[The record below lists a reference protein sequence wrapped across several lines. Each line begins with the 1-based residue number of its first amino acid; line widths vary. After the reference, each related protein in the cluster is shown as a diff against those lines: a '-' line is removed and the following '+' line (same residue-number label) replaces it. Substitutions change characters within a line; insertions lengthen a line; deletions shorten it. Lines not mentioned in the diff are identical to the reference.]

1 MDRIRPD
8 ILEIYE
14 HLGRYGK
21 FPSYL
26 TDEEILSIKSS
37 KLFDS
42 LWHLGQNTKILENR
56 VKLAYLNLDNFE
68 LIKVTYILMGY
79 HILEK
84 LLNGY
89 GSLSSLYRGYAVDIG
104 LDPQICNFFSNW
116 IRFNGGNN
124 YYFDSIEP
132 SQDNLKVISKQ
143 FEEIKERNLEK
154 YLIDLKREKEFKKQ
168 EEARISKKRQEEL
181 MRYQEWLES
190 QPWYSFG
197 IEIDKLERDITFLKN
212 QLKEK
217 ESKLRYN
224 KFQYTNLKI
233 IPELLKKNSKEILL
247 YIISSKNHIDFYVQL
262 LEKILMEDIKKLDN
276 EKFNIF
282 LDKLKVSGK
291 KSKFRKLYKELTKT
305 SS

>member
-1 MDRIRPD
+1 MDRLRPD

-37 KLFDS
+37 QLYDS
-42 LWHLGQNTKILENR
+42 LWDLGPNTKILENR

-68 LIKVTYILMGY
+68 LVKVIYILKGY

-89 GSLSSLYRGYAVDIG
+89 GSPSSLYRGYAADIG
-104 LDPQICNFFSNW
+104 LDPQICNFFNNW
-116 IRFNGGNN
+116 IRFNGGN

-132 SQDNLKVISKQ
+132 SEENFKMISWQ
-143 FEEIKERNLEK
+143 FEDIKERNLER
-154 YLIDLKREKEFKKQ
+154 YLIDLEREKEFKKQ
-168 EEARISKKRQEEL
+168 EEARISKQRQEEL
-181 MRYQEWLES
+181 MRYQEWLEA
-190 QPWYSFG
+190 QPWYSHG
-197 IEIDKLERDITFLKN
+197 IEIDKLEEEITILKK

-217 ESKLRYN
+217 ESKLQYN
-224 KFQYTNLKI
+224 KFQFTNLKI
-233 IPELLKKNSKEILL
+233 IPELLKKSSKEILL
-247 YIISSKNHIDFYVQL
+247 YIISSNNHIDFYEPL

-276 EKFNIF
+276 KNFNKFM
-282 LDKLKVSGK
+282 DKLKVSGK